1 MTDEF
6 QNLLIQ
12 FLPRLKG
19 YAMLLCRD
27 QALADD
33 ILQETAVKA
42 LRARDSFALGTNFA
56 AWIHTILRNEFL
68 NVCRYNSK
76 WKPSGSQE
84 AAERVAAPDDQET
97 TVFCREVA
105 RCLQRLPFYQRE
117 ALILVSVGSYS
128 YEEAAVILKCPLGT
142 LKSRVARARET
153 MKDMLLPE
161 SSDSMETGG
170 GKQDGRAVVGPL
182 GI

>member
-1 MTDEF
+1 MADEF
-6 QNLLIQ
+6 QKLLIE

-42 LRARDSFALGTNFA
+42 LRARDSFAMGTNFA

-68 NVCRYNSK
+68 NVCRYNAK

-84 AAERVAAPDDQET
+84 SAERIMAPDDQET
-97 TVFCREVA
+97 TVFSREVA
-105 RCLQRLPFYQRE
+105 RCLL
-117 ALILVSVGSYS
+117 A
-128 YEEAAVILKCPLGT
+128 
-142 LKSRVARARET
+142 
-153 MKDMLLPE
+153 
-161 SSDSMETGG
+161 
-170 GKQDGRAVVGPL
+170 
-182 GI
+182 